1 MRGEERNRRAWRD
14 IYIFIFLNFE
24 LAGTGISAAKTGK
37 DAART
42 GKDAAQKI
50 SFCIFLRKKMKHVNG

>member
-1 MRGEERNRRAWRD
+1 MRFN
-14 IYIFIFLNFE
+14 IKF
-24 LAGTGISAAKTGK
+24 AGTGISAAKTGK

-50 SFCIFLRKKMKHVNG
+50 SFCIFFEEKNEARQWIVGTS

>member
-1 MRGEERNRRAWRD
+1 MRPRSATDRFGGTHMRFN
-14 IYIFIFLNFE
+14 IKF
-24 LAGTGISAAKTGK
+24 AGTGISAAKTGK